1 MKRSETDNESGR
13 FSKRFFFFFMG
24 WESGSLLLQMSRRP
38 SLTVFKANDSV
49 LNDTKKTIRLWPQLF
64 AVLFAKALKHP
75 FSNFSFS
82 FIIILRFG

>member
-1 MKRSETDNESGR
+1 MDNESGKSPSISL
-13 FSKRFFFFFMG
+13 FLWVGKVVP
-24 WESGSLLLQMSRRP
+24 LLLQMSPRP

-49 LNDTKKTIRLWPQLF
+49 WNDTKKTIRLWPQLF

-82 FIIILRFG
+82 SIIILRFG